1 VESNSSS
8 SAALQKDSPL
18 TFLRL
23 PEVKRR
29 VGLSRSEIYRKVKA
43 GDFPRPV
50 KLSAQ
55 ASAWVE
61 HEIAAW
67 CEERLSARTDS
78 P

>member
-1 VESNSSS
+1 MEANSSR
-8 SAALQKDSPL
+8 SAALQNNSPL

-29 VGLSRSEIYRKVKA
+29 VGLSRSEIYRKIKA
-43 GDFPRPV
+43 GEFPRPV

-55 ASAWVE
+55 ASAWLE
-61 HEIAAW
+61 HEITAW
-67 CEERLSARTDS
+67 CQERLSLRGA

>member
-1 VESNSSS
+1 VDSHSAR
-8 SAALQKDSPL
+8 SAALKNDSPL

-43 GDFPRPV
+43 GEFPKPV

-55 ASAWVE
+55 ASAWAE
-61 HEIAAW
+61 HEIEAW
-67 CEERLSARTDS
+67 CSERLSSRGAS
-78 P
+78 